1 MLGEDKK
8 PGHAPEPVLSVVREM
23 LARNIAARNPDI
35 EPGQFSPVVIR
46 VLFALTAARIF
57 ESRGCSRGPAL
68 NDILREQG
76 LLNGLSSFFSV
87 PGSRQGP
94 DLSGSP
100 AVPGEPEPLFMFPD
114 FVIDEKIVEKVVTLT
129 SGPGFVNEQD
139 SYRSETGMD
148 FWEAFLG
155 KQVRL
160 SSSNRMVIEETAWT
174 LNRSGPGPLP
184 GTCLHG
190 IYDKV
195 LDGMLSGKSPVSGD
209 AIRILDPCCG
219 NGRSLCATF
228 SRLVGWHKAWYGAH
242 LVPQIGK
249 GKDPSSRSVQQV
261 IPKPFPGT
269 GSPGFSPLPVCEAG
283 NGDLSLTWREKARI
297 LAGSVFGLDGDP
309 QAVMVTRLVLLSVFL
324 DDLNYPCTE
333 SFRPDLIIRILC
345 GNVRY
350 RDGSLTGTNPVPP
363 SDTEPTW
370 QPWEGN
376 GSRPGI
382 LFPGIAPEGG
392 FDLVICPVCRPPG
405 RTGDNTRNTPA
416 GSRRAGNRSPDPEPA
431 CIRSGMSMLKKGGM
445 YCGTGTG
452 RWLRAPGASRFREW
466 LAAFQVHEIVTFR
479 LPPDSERGEVPPV
492 VVSIINAP
500 AARPFTV
507 AIAGEVCGSGEGGYG
522 RLFSREVGQGTLSH
536 KPWLFF
542 EVSPERLRNLVKG
555 RGSPLSQVLL
565 GEYFRSGAK
574 APSGLVIGKEAAD
587 RALKKDPVM
596 RSFLLPLV
604 CSRDISPY
612 SPVQAARYLVVM
624 PEGTTARLSGK
635 HGDPASWFSSHH
647 TTFFTMFNEA
657 PRAGD
662 EPALRK
668 EGCFWEWKGPD
679 PPRFLHGP
687 VLLFSR
693 GTGTSLPGWTLAP
706 GGAYPGP
713 GVIALPARDLSLL
726 GILNS
731 TVFWSYMLSSGP
743 GNGTTGKRDKQIPE
757 FPEKGIPEFPLYI
770 PDPESRE
777 EMAIQSDI
785 NRLVKLRLAL
795 GHEPWSA
802 TPGTGQG
809 LTRDGAPG
817 PEREIDRCVC
827 RLYGISEKDCG
838 EAGYLVSLYRRR
850 FTDTGIGQIE
860 NPDSPS

>member
-1 MLGEDKK
+1 MLGEDSE
-8 PGHAPEPVLSVVREM
+8 PGHAPEPVLSVVREL
-23 LARNIAARNPDI
+23 LARNIAARNPDM

-87 PGSRQGP
+87 PGSRQRADRSGP
-94 DLSGSP
+94 P
-100 AVPGEPEPLFMFPD
+100 AVPGEPEPLFRFPD
-114 FVIDEKIVEKVVTLT
+114 IVIDEKLVEKIVTLT

-139 SYRSETGMD
+139 NYRSKTGMD
-148 FWEAFLG
+148 FWDTFLG

-160 SSSNRMVIEETAWT
+160 SSNNRMVIEDTAWT
-174 LNRSGPGPLP
+174 GDRPGPSHTP
-184 GTCLHG
+184 GTCFQG
-190 IYDKV
+190 IYEKV
-195 LDGMLSGKSPVSGD
+195 LDGMLAGKSPVSGD

-219 NGRSLCATF
+219 NGRSLSATF
-228 SRLVGWHKAWYGAH
+228 SRLVGWHKAWYGTH
-242 LVPQIGK
+242 LVPQIRK
-249 GKDPSSRSVQQV
+249 GKDPASRSVQQV

-269 GSPGFSPLPVCEAG
+269 GSPGFSPLPLCDAG
-283 NGDLSLTWREKARI
+283 NGDFSLTWREKARI
-297 LAGSVFGLDGDP
+297 LAGSVFGMDGDP
-309 QAVMVTRLVLLSVFL
+309 QAVMATRLVLLSAFL
-324 DDLNYPCTE
+324 DDLNYPGTE

-345 GNVRY
+345 GNVRC
-350 RDGSLTGTNPVPP
+350 RDGSLTGTHTGTP
-363 SDTEPTW
+363 SDPESAW
-370 QPWEGN
+370 QPREGN

-392 FDLVICPVCRPPG
+392 FDLVICQVCRPSERAGNNALNP
-405 RTGDNTRNTPA
+405 PA
-416 GSRRAGNRSPDPEPA
+416 GSRKSGNRSPDPEPA
-431 CIRSGMSMLKKGGM
+431 CIRSGMSALKKGGM

-452 RWLRAPGASRFREW
+452 RWLRAPDASRFRAW
-466 LAAFQVHEIVTFR
+466 LAAFQVHEIITFR
-479 LPPDSERGEVPPV
+479 LPPDSKRGTLPPV
-492 VVSIINAP
+492 AVSIINAP
-500 AARPFTV
+500 AACPFTV
-507 AIAGEVCGSGEGGYG
+507 TIAGEACDSDEGGYG
-522 RLFSREVGQGTLSH
+522 SLFSREVDQGTLSH

-542 EVSPERLRNLVKG
+542 EVSPERLRNLVRG

-565 GEYFRSGAK
+565 GEYFQAGAK
-574 APSGLVIGKEAAD
+574 APTGLVIGREAAD

-612 SPVQAARYLVVM
+612 SPLQAARYLVVM

-657 PRAGD
+657 PGAGE
-662 EPALRK
+662 EPAFRK

-687 VLLFSR
+687 VFLFSR
-693 GTGTSLPGWTLAP
+693 GTGTSLPGWTIAP

-731 TVFWSYMLSSGP
+731 TVFWLYMLSSGRRK
-743 GNGTTGKRDKQIPE
+743 GTTGKRDKQIPE

-770 PDPESRE
+770 PDPECRE
-777 EMAIQSDI
+777 EMELQSDI

-802 TPGTGQG
+802 TPGTDQG
-809 LTRDGAPG
+809 RTCDEASG
-817 PEREIDRCVC
+817 PEREIDRRVC
-827 RLYGISEKDCG
+827 RLYGMSENDCA
-838 EAGYLVSLYRRR
+838 EAGYLVSLYRWRSP
-850 FTDTGIGQIE
+850 DTGIGQPG
-860 NPDSPS
+860 NPDSPA